1 MKIKAKINK
10 WDLIK
15 IKSFCTAKESMNKT
29 IRQPTELE
37 KIFANN
43 MTDWGLI
50 LKISKQLVKLNSK
63 KQPDLKMGIRPK

>member
-1 MKIKAKINK
+1 
-10 WDLIK
+10 
-15 IKSFCTAKESMNKT
+15 MNKT